1 LRGVVVEKNKNGL
14 ILLTN
19 EGQFIKI
26 RKHVKPVEIGQ
37 EIEVEDN
44 TFYKTEVLKKIVSI
58 AASLLFLL
66 GGLGVFSYNT
76 VYGYVDIDINP
87 SIELSY
93 NLYKRVI
100 KIESLNDDGKNLLEG
115 VKGYKNKPVEDV
127 INKVID
133 NAIKENYISDR
144 GENTVLVTITE
155 DKNNIDHNKILEKVD
170 THLKNS
176 SIEAEVI
183 VMKSDKESR
192 EAAKKNSLSPGKAKL
207 IEKAVDLKEDINP
220 EEIKDKSVKE
230 IINIINEAKKYEK
243 KQKNTDVQE
252 EKENKDEEKI
262 IEKENRRI
270 EEKTRKSHK
279 SNDKKILTNENKD
292 HKTIHGNKKLE
303 HNNKDKDV
311 KSEEQYN
318 SRFKDNVNKANKN
331 IVDKKHKYNYRN
343 EDNDDDNDD
352 DDSYDYKKL
361 KKNDNKKLNLIINQK
376 NNRKNSQ
383 NANDKNKK

>member
-318 SRFKDNVNKANKN
+318 SRFKDNVNKANKS

>member
-1 LRGVVVEKNKNGL
+1 MRGVVVEKNKNGL